1 MMTPGR
7 MRELIA
13 RMVDWF
19 RRDALTRELAE
30 EMHFHRT
37 RLEQDALAEGTPAA
51 DTRHVVRRRFGS
63 ETRVVEST
71 RDRWSIAPLDILQ
84 QDARYAL
91 RGLLRAPAFSLTIIA
106 MLALGIGANAAL
118 FGIVDRLWFR
128 PIDLMRDEAMVSRV
142 YQQWMMDGQLVTS
155 SSMPYQRHV
164 DIRDN
169 TTLFSDVAGYSD
181 YPVGVG
187 EGDAARERN
196 VAAVSASF
204 FRFFDAQPVAGR
216 FIVESDDTPP
226 VGAAVAVLTYDF
238 WQQEFGGRDVIG
250 EKLQVGDVR
259 AEIVGVAPRGLAGF
273 DDFRPPALF
282 IPAATLGSARG
293 LSPASV
299 VNFYKY
305 HPWNSVVTLV
315 RRTPGVSLEEAEA
328 EVTRVT
334 HASWD
339 TERVSRQVNMFRDAQ
354 AKTAADAGVR
364 APLGGLRRAAGPDR
378 PPEVQSLF
386 WISGVALL
394 VLVIAC
400 ANVLNLMLARAM
412 KRQREIAMRVALG
425 VSRSRLMMQ
434 AVTEGTILALASGAA
449 SLVVAH
455 WGGAAIRGL
464 FIGNEQG
471 AEVAA
476 ADSRTL
482 LVVVGLSLVVGLVTG
497 LAQVLLA
504 QKGDL
509 VSTLRAGGKAHG
521 APRARFRTALLVLQG
536 ALSVV
541 LLVGAALFIGSL
553 RAAQSVPKGYDL
565 SRVLVAS
572 PVFRS
577 GTAADARV
585 AHQSLVERARVLP
598 GVQHATLV
606 SGAPLWRTGRWAIF
620 VPGIDSVSRLGEFT
634 ANAVGPDYF
643 DVIGTRIVRGRP
655 ITAADNA
662 SAGTVAVVSRGMAEA
677 LWPGQDAI
685 GRCMRI
691 VADTAPCTT
700 VVGVSE
706 NIVQSNYQLGQPKLF
721 HYYLSVDQI
730 PPTGPRFLLVNVAGS
745 PAIES
750 ERVRKALQAGMPGT
764 SFVTVRPMESLLDGT
779 YRTWR
784 MGASMFLCF
793 GVLAL
798 IVASVGLYGL
808 IGYEVNQRMHE
819 LGVRVALGARRH
831 DIVGLV
837 VGRTIRLVV
846 AGIVIGGSA
855 AFFASRWL
863 EPLLFRQSVTDARV
877 YGIVGATMLLVAL
890 VASAAP
896 AFRASQADPNR
907 SLRAD

>member
-1 MMTPGR
+1 
-7 MRELIA
+7 MRELVA
-13 RMVDWF
+13 RIVDWF
-19 RRDALTRELAE
+19 RRDALERELAE
-30 EMHFHRT
+30 ELTFHQA
-37 RLEQDALAEGTPAA
+37 RLEQDALAGGTPAA
-51 DTRHVVRRRFGS
+51 EARHVVRHRFGS
-63 ETRVVEST
+63 ETRVSEST
-71 RDRWSIAPLDILQ
+71 RDRWSIAPLDVIR

-91 RGLLRAPAFSLTIIA
+91 RGLVRAPAFSLTIVVT
-106 MLALGIGANAAL
+106 LALGIGANAAM

-128 PIDLMRDEAMVSRV
+128 PIDLMRDEATVSRV

-169 TTLFSDVAGYSD
+169 TTLFSDVAGYSE

-187 EGDAARERN
+187 EGDAARERM
-196 VAAVSASF
+196 VAAVSPSF

-216 FIVESDDTPP
+216 FIAAADDTPP

-238 WQQEFGGRDVIG
+238 WQKEFGGRNVIG

-259 AEIVGVAPRGLAGF
+259 TEIVGVAPRGLAGF

-282 IPAATLGSARG
+282 IPAATLGSVRG
-293 LSPASV
+293 LTPAGVQS
-299 VNFYKY
+299 FYKY

-315 RRTPGVSLEEAEA
+315 RRKPGVSLEAAQA
-328 EVTRVT
+328 EVSRVT

-354 AKTAADAGVR
+354 AKTAADARVL
-364 APLGGLRRAAGPDR
+364 APLGGVRRAAGPDR
-378 PPEVQSLF
+378 PPEMQSLF

-394 VLVIAC
+394 VLIIAC

-425 VSRSRLMMQ
+425 VSRGRLLLQ
-434 AVTEGTILALASGAA
+434 AVTEGTMLALASGAA
-449 SLVVAH
+449 ALIVAH
-455 WGGAAIRGL
+455 WGGGAIRTL

-471 AEVAA
+471 TDATA
-476 ADSRTL
+476 ADTRTL
-482 LVVVGLSLVVGLVTG
+482 LVVFGLSLLVGLVTG

-509 VSTLRAGGKAHG
+509 VTTLRAGGKALG
-521 APRARFRTALLVLQG
+521 APRARFRTALLVTQG

-541 LLVGAALFIGSL
+541 LLVGAALF
-553 RAAQSVPKGYDL
+553 
-565 SRVLVAS
+565 AS

-577 GTAADARV
+577 GTAGTDARV
-585 AHQSLVERARVLP
+585 AHQSLVERARTLP

-606 SGAPLWRTGRWAIF
+606 SGAPLWRTGRWPIF

-634 ANAVGPDYF
+634 ANAVGSDYF
-643 DVIGTRIVRGRP
+643 DVIGTRILRGRP
-655 ITAADNA
+655 INAADNA
-662 SAGTVAVVSRGMAEA
+662 DAATVAVVSRGMAEV

-706 NIVQSNYQLGQPKLF
+706 NIVQSSYQLGEPKLF

-745 PAIES
+745 PEIES
-750 ERVRKALQAGMPGT
+750 ERVRKALQTAMPGT

-784 MGASMFLCF
+784 LGASMFLCF
-793 GVLAL
+793 GLLAL

-808 IGYEVNQRMHE
+808 IGYEVTQRMHE
-819 LGVRVALGARRH
+819 LGVRVALGARRQ
-831 DIVGLV
+831 DIVALV
-837 VGRTIRLVV
+837 VGRTIKLVV
-846 AGIVIGGSA
+846 TGIVIGGSV
-855 AFFASRWL
+855 AFSASRWL

-877 YGIVGATMLLVAL
+877 YGLVGATMLIVAV

-896 AFRASQADPNR
+896 ALRASQADPNS
-907 SLRAD
+907 SLRTD

>member
-1 MMTPGR
+1 
-7 MRELIA
+7 MRELLA

-19 RRDALTRELAE
+19 RRDALERELAE
-30 EMHFHRT
+30 EMQFHKS
-37 RLEQDALAEGTPAA
+37 RLEQDALAAGTPAA
-51 DTRHVVRRRFGS
+51 ETRHVVRRKFGS
-63 ETRVVEST
+63 EMRVSEST
-71 RDRWSIAPLDILQ
+71 RDRWSIAAVDALR

-91 RGLLRAPAFSLTIIA
+91 RGLVRAPAFSLTVVTT
-106 MLALGIGANAAL
+106 LALGIGANAAM

-142 YQQWMMDGQLVTS
+142 YQQWMMDGELVTAAS
-155 SSMPYQRHV
+155 TPYQRHV
-164 DIRDN
+164 DIRDQ
-169 TTLFSDVAGYSD
+169 TTLFSDVAGYSE
-181 YPVGVG
+181 YEVGVG
-187 EGDAARERN
+187 EGDAARERT
-196 VAAVSASF
+196 VAAVSPSF
-204 FRFFDAQPVAGR
+204 FRFYDARPVVGR
-216 FIVESDDTPP
+216 FIVASDDTPP

-238 WQQEFGGRDVIG
+238 WQSEFGGRNVVG
-250 EKLQVGDVR
+250 EELQVGDVR
-259 AEIVGVAPRGLAGF
+259 AEIVGVAPRGLGGL
-273 DDFRPPALF
+273 DDFRPPSVF

-293 LSPASV
+293 LSSAAVQS
-299 VNFYKY
+299 FYRY

-315 RRTPGVSLEEAEA
+315 RRRPGVSLEAAEA

-334 HASWD
+334 HASWE
-339 TERVSRQVNMFRDAQ
+339 TERVSRQINMFRDAQ
-354 AKTAADAGVR
+354 AKSAVEAKVR
-364 APLGGLRRAAGPDR
+364 APLGGLRRADGPDR
-378 PPEVQSLF
+378 PPEMQSLL

-400 ANVLNLMLARAM
+400 ANVLNLMLARAL
-412 KRQREIAMRVALG
+412 KRQREMAMRIALG
-425 VSRSRLMMQ
+425 VSRARLLMQ
-434 AVTEGTILALASGAA
+434 AVTEGTILALISGAA
-449 SLVVAH
+449 GLVVAPF
-455 WGGAAIRGL
+455 GGSAIRIL

-471 AEVAA
+471 AGSTAA
-476 ADSRTL
+476 TDTRTL
-482 LVVVGLSLVVGLVTG
+482 LVVFGLSVLVGLVTG

-509 VSTLRAGGKAHG
+509 AATLRAGARSLDVPGT
-521 APRARFRTALLVLQG
+521 RFRSALLVLQG

-541 LLVGAALFIGSL
+541 LLVGAALFVGSL

-577 GTAADARV
+577 GTAGNDARA
-585 AHQSLVERARVLP
+585 AHHSIVERARALP

-606 SGAPLWRTGRWAIF
+606 SGAPLWRTGRWPIF

-634 ANAVGPDYF
+634 ANAVGSDYF
-643 DVIGTRIVRGRP
+643 DAIGTRILRGRP
-655 ITAADNA
+655 INATDNA
-662 SAGTVAVVSRGMAEA
+662 DAATVAVVSRGMAEA

-706 NIVQSNYQLGQPKLF
+706 NIVQSNYQLDEPKLF

-750 ERVRKALQAGMPGT
+750 ERVRKALQAAMPGT

-784 MGASMFLCF
+784 LGASMFLCF
-793 GVLAL
+793 GLLAL
-798 IVASVGLYGL
+798 VVASVGLYGL
-808 IGYEVNQRMHE
+808 IGYEVTQRMHE
-819 LGVRVALGARRH
+819 LGVRVALGARRR
-831 DIVGLV
+831 DIVALV
-837 VGRTIRLVV
+837 VGRTIKLVV

-855 AFFASRWL
+855 ALFASRWL

-896 AFRASQADPNR
+896 ALRASQADPNR
-907 SLRAD
+907 SLRTD